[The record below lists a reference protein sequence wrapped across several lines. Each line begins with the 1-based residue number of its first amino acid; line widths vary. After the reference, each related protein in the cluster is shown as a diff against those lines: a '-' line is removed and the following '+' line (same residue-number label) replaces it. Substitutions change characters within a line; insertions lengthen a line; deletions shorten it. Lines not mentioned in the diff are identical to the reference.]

1 MRISTWQVPNRQ
13 TDRQTASQST
23 KHSERKKHKC
33 PSAIVAAMKLVSGD
47 IAKRL
52 EEMVLLTSQNLPQ
65 VEVASSYT
73 VLRELGS
80 GSYGHVLMAVHQR
93 QGTPMALKFVHK
105 KATEL
110 LDFVNEY
117 CIALTLGAHPCI
129 ATALGIAFQTPKHY
143 VFAQE
148 LALASDLFSLMVPQV
163 GVPEQRVKRCAL
175 QLASALEYMET
186 KGLVHRDVKP
196 ENVLLCDPECR
207 RIKLTDFGLSC
218 PQGRAIEALPESLP
232 YTAPELSALG
242 PKARLEAQPSLDTW
256 SLGVLLFCVLTGY
269 FPWLTAVPTD
279 RYYRSFVCW
288 HRSPRFSPH
297 PPHWG
302 RFTPQ
307 ALEMLRGLLMPN
319 AAQRSPAK
327 EVMNYIKVPW
337 LLPEAQSCVRP
348 SRDLLGTSRR
358 C

>member
-1 MRISTWQVPNRQ
+1 MTLEGRRESFSST
-13 TDRQTASQST
+13 
-23 KHSERKKHKC
+23 
-33 PSAIVAAMKLVSGD
+33 VAAMKLVPGD

-52 EEMVLLTSQNLPQ
+52 EEMVLLTAQNLPQ
-65 VEVASSYT
+65 VEVTSSYT
-73 VLRELGS
+73 ILRELGS

-105 KATEL
+105 KDTEL
-110 LDFVNEY
+110 QDFLSEY

-129 ATALGIAFQTPKHY
+129 ATALGIAFQTPQHY

-148 LALASDLFSLMVPQV
+148 LALANDFFSLMVPQV

-175 QLASALEYMET
+175 QLASALDYMET

-218 PQGRAIEALPESLP
+218 PRGHLIEALPESLP
-232 YTAPELSALG
+232 YTAPELCVLG

-256 SLGVLLFCVLTGY
+256 ALGVLLFCVLTGY
-269 FPWLTAVPTD
+269 FPWLTAVPAD
-279 RYYRSFVCW
+279 RHYRTFACW
-288 HRSPRFSPH
+288 HRSPRFAPR
-297 PPHWG
+297 PPHWE
-302 RFTPQ
+302 RLTPP
-307 ALEMLRGLLMPN
+307 ALEMLKGLLMPN
-319 AAQRSPAK
+319 PAHRHPAK
-327 EVMNYIKVPW
+327 EVMNYIKAPW
-337 LLPEAQSCVRP
+337 LLPETQSRVWP
-348 SRDLLGTSRR
+348 SRDHLLGTSRR

>member
-1 MRISTWQVPNRQ
+1 
-13 TDRQTASQST
+13 
-23 KHSERKKHKC
+23 
-33 PSAIVAAMKLVSGD
+33 MKLVSGD

-65 VEVASSYT
+65 VEVATSYT
-73 VLRELGS
+73 ILCELGS

-105 KATEL
+105 KGTEL
-110 LDFVNEY
+110 EDFLNEY

-129 ATALGIAFQTPKHY
+129 ATALGIAFQTPHHY

-148 LALASDLFSLMVPQV
+148 LALARDLFSLMVPEV
-163 GVPEQRVKRCAL
+163 GVPEKKVKRCTI
-175 QLASALEYMET
+175 QLSSALEYMEA

-196 ENVLLCDPECR
+196 ENVLLCDAECR

-232 YTAPELSALG
+232 YTAPELSILG
-242 PKARLEAQPSLDTW
+242 PKAHLEAHPSLDTW
-256 SLGVLLFCVLTGY
+256 ALGVLLFCVLTGY
-269 FPWLTAVPTD
+269 FPWLTAVPAD
-279 RYYRSFVCW
+279 QYYRNFACW
-288 HRSPRFSPH
+288 HRSPRFAPC
-297 PPHWG
+297 PPHWE

-307 ALEMLRGLLMPN
+307 ALEMLRGLLTPN
-319 AAQRSPAK
+319 PAQRSLAK
-327 EVMNYIKVPW
+327 EVMSYIKVPW
-337 LLPEAQSCVRP
+337 LLPLAKGYSRP
-348 SRDLLGTSRR
+348 TRELLGTSQR